1 MNFTKKKV
9 FLTILLL
16 LLALPLIS
24 NKFFRTNYD
33 DLDPNTKELLEE
45 YEKFYGKNVELWKNY
60 KLDAKTIVMINKIF
74 LGDFYLINP
83 NEDIKSLYAKE
94 IKMPQNFKISVYRIS
109 KTYPKRFNFILGNF
123 NTKDKNYSILDR
135 KIFFI

>member
-1 MNFTKKKV
+1 M
-9 FLTILLL
+9 
-16 LLALPLIS
+16 
-24 NKFFRTNYD
+24 
-33 DLDPNTKELLEE
+33 DPNTKELLEE

-94 IKMPQNFKISVYRIS
+94 IKMPQNFKISIYRIS

-123 NTKDKNYSILDR
+123 NTKDKNYSILGQEN
-135 KIFFI
+135 IFYLKQMKNLSQKNTVLRDFFHF

>member
-1 MNFTKKKV
+1 M
-9 FLTILLL
+9 
-16 LLALPLIS
+16 
-24 NKFFRTNYD
+24 
-33 DLDPNTKELLEE
+33 DPNTKELLEE

-123 NTKDKNYSILDR
+123 NTKDKNYSILGQEN
-135 KIFFI
+135 IFYLKTNEESLA